1 MKGQGLPI
9 STIIIAA
16 LGILVLVVLGAI
28 FSGQIG
34 KFSRTASECPG
45 RCYVSESKLQDLRV
59 EASKLRLSM
68 DPADLYETKDCDTEL
83 ETRLSGSFTPRN
95 MPKVSDPSPWRCK
108 SCCLVTG

>member
-34 KFSRTASECPG
+34 QFTRASKPCPG
-45 RCYVSESKLQDLRV
+45 RCVVDESKLQDLRLAAHNDRINV
-59 EASKLRLSM
+59 
-68 DPADLYETKDCDTEL
+68 DPGLVYQTNSCNREFETDL
-83 ETRLSGSFTPRN
+83 GSAYTPQN
-95 MPKVSDPSPWRCK
+95 MPKVSDPASWRCQ
-108 SCCLVTG
+108 SCCII